1 MYCFVFSQMQNPVEL
16 VGDFNDNI
24 SIHFAR
30 IRNCAKEF
38 INVTLGRQMVMIGI
52 QLCFASKDI
61 SI

>member
-52 QLCFASKDI
+52 
-61 SI
+61 